1 MRAAKQREQQQK
13 GLQALLRRGGAQQQ
27 QRRVR
32 GRRATHSSTGSEE
45 GDMEEEEVAEV
56 EAMQGAGDGVLRG
69 VTPDQAQQHMEYLR
83 EALDRAVHTPITAW
97 LE

>member
-1 MRAAKQREQQQK
+1 MRATKQREQQQK
-13 GLQALLRRGGAQQQ
+13 GLLTGRRGVALQ

-32 GRRATHSSTGSEE
+32 GRRATQSSTGGEE
-45 GDMEEEEVAEV
+45 GDMEEEQEV
-56 EAMQGAGDGVLRG
+56 EVEVQGHLGDGVLRG

-83 EALDRAVHTPITAW
+83 AALDRAVHTPITAW